1 MIKISDS
8 ITLEIKYIIYPIVY
22 IAIGIIVYEIFKIII
37 NRMAKTTNLKSRHKQ
52 KQAETTRVILINI
65 IKYIDIIMVL
75 LAIVSIFGV
84 NVKSIIAGL
93 GVTAVLVGLAFQD
106 IAKDILAGISIIL
119 ENQYEIGDTVEIN
132 GFKGEVTFIGL
143 RTTRVRDYKGATKI
157 IANHTII
164 DVINYN
170 LNNSLAIVDISIDY
184 EADLDKVETVLNDMA
199 KSLKGTIPNTK
210 GDISVLGIE
219 NLADSSIIYRIT
231 VETESM
237 EQYKVQRILRKEI
250 KKSLDSANIKI
261 PYPQIEVHNGK

>member
-1 MIKISDS
+1 MIKIFDS
-8 ITLEIKYIIYPIVY
+8 ITLDIKYKIYPIIY
-22 IAIGIIVYEIFKIII
+22 IAIGTIVYEIFKIII
-37 NRMAKTTNLKSRHKQ
+37 NRMAKRTNLKSRHKQ
-52 KQAETTRVILINI
+52 KQAETTRVMLINI
-65 IKYIDIIMVL
+65 IKYLDIIIVL

-93 GVTAVLVGLAFQD
+93 GVTAVFVGLAFQD

-119 ENQYEIGDTVEIN
+119 ENQYEIGDTVEIS
-132 GFKGEVTFIGL
+132 GFKGEVEFIGL
-143 RTTRVRDYKGATKI
+143 RTTRIKDYKGATKI
-157 IANHTII
+157 IANHTIT

-184 EADLDKVETVLNDMA
+184 EENLDKVEKVLNDMV
-199 KSLKGTIPNTK
+199 KNLKGTIPNTIGEIK
-210 GDISVLGIE
+210 ILGIE
-219 NLADSSIIYRIT
+219 NLADSSVVYRLT

-250 KKSLDSANIKI
+250 KKSLDTAKIKI